1 MVWFNI
7 RLTLRS
13 LRSNLLYSLITILGL
28 AVGMAA
34 TILLFIYVQHEFSYD
49 KFNTRAPRIY
59 RMVSILGQDKSWT
72 LPICTRFSDSTFASQ
87 IPEVDQVV
95 QFYAGGSSEVVVN
108 NQRFKDLDLLYTDP
122 NIAKV
127 FTLNFLD
134 GNSET
139 ALTDPSSMVVTDV
152 IAQKLFGTKN
162 VVGKTLTMDNKL
174 YTITAVIKAL
184 PSTSHFSIELLIPIN
199 SRPFLNQV
207 RGLEFNTYILFK
219 EGANIQDG
227 IKKCE
232 ALYSKQLADRFSES
246 GYTTGCFLQKLTDI
260 HLHSSF
266 YSRLE
271 KPGSITRVYVYFV
284 LALLILSIAI
294 INFINLLTVQYEGK
308 TKDIGVQKALG
319 ASRMT
324 IVKQFMGKSLT
335 FSFIALIIAAIMVE
349 FTISGFG
356 ALVNSNLIVSYTGNP
371 WLILLLP
378 ALAAMVG
385 IVSGIYPAFYLSRF
399 STIKVLKGAVNR
411 SRGTNQFTRT
421 LVVFQF
427 AVAIALISCITVIYM
442 QISFMKSVDLGFHP
456 ANVVGVSNLNRK
468 LIRSYPAIKDALLK
482 IPEITTVSA
491 ADHFPGGGAS
501 GEGIRVVGAD
511 ADLSINSYRVQP
523 DYFKVLQIHFL
534 IGRPFQQS
542 ASADSNAIILNEV
555 AVRKLGITNPLT
567 TDILYDG
574 ERVNIVGVVKN
585 FNYASLKEPIE
596 PLAFTHNSFGLN
608 FFLVRIA
615 NGQLKDGIKA
625 IEKVLKQ
632 FDPGYD
638 MEYKLVDDF
647 CRNRYNSEEQT
658 VELTTYASLLTLLL
672 ALLGLYALTM
682 FIVNKRTKEIGIRK
696 VMGSTRMQV
705 VAMLIGIFV
714 KWITVA
720 FIISTPVAY
729 YIMQRWL
736 QNYAYHISLSIWPF
750 LMAGLVALL
759 IAVLTVGWQAFKAA
773 SRNPIEALRYE

>member
-1 MVWFNI
+1 MVLFNI

-13 LRSNLLYSLITILGL
+13 LRRNLLYSLITILGL

-49 KFNTRAPRIY
+49 RFNTRAPRIY
-59 RMVSILGQDKSWT
+59 RMISILGQDKSWT
-72 LPICTRFSDSTFASQ
+72 MPICTRFRDSTFANQ

-95 QFYAGGSSEVVVN
+95 QFYAGGPTEVMIN
-108 NQRFKDLDLLYTDP
+108 NQRFKNLDLLFTDP

-127 FTLNFLD
+127 FTLSFLD
-134 GNSET
+134 GNPET

-152 IAQKLFGTKN
+152 IAKKLFGTTN
-162 VVGKTLTMDNKL
+162 VVGKTLAMDNKS
-174 YTITAVIKAL
+174 YTISAVIRAL
-184 PSTSHFSIELLIPIN
+184 PSTSHFSIELLVPIN
-199 SRPFLNQV
+199 SVPFLNQL

-219 EGANIQDG
+219 EGANIQEG

-232 ALYSKQLADRFSES
+232 ALYSKQLADGFGES
-246 GYTTGCFLQKLTDI
+246 GYKTGCFVQKLTDI
-260 HLHSSF
+260 HLHSDF

-271 KPGSITRVYVYFV
+271 RPGSINRVYVYFV
-284 LALLILSIAI
+284 LALLILSVAI

-319 ASRMT
+319 ASRMA

-356 ALVNSNLIVSYTGNP
+356 ALVNRNLIVSYAGNP
-371 WLILLLP
+371 WLILILP

-385 IVSGIYPAFYLSRF
+385 VVSGVYPAFYLSRF
-399 STIKVLKGAVNR
+399 STLKVLKGTVNS
-411 SRGTNQFTRT
+411 SRGTNPFTRA
-421 LVVFQF
+421 LVIFQF
-427 AVAIALISCITVIYM
+427 AVAIALISCIVVINS
-442 QISFMKSVDLGFHP
+442 QISYMKSVDLGFKP
-456 ANVVGVSNLNRK
+456 DNVVGVSNLNRK

-482 IPEITTVSA
+482 MPEITMVSA
-491 ADHFPGGGAS
+491 SDHFPGGGTS
-501 GEGIRVVGAD
+501 GEGIRVAGAD
-511 ADLSINSYRVQP
+511 ADLSINSYRVQA
-523 DYFKVLQIHFL
+523 DYFKVLQMHFRV
-534 IGRPFQQS
+534 GRPFLQNAQ
-542 ASADSNAIILNEV
+542 ADSSAIILNEE

-567 TDILYDG
+567 SDILYDG

-585 FNYASLKEPIE
+585 FYYSSLQEPIE
-596 PLAFTHNSFGLN
+596 PLVFTNHSFGLN
-608 FFLVRIA
+608 YFLVRVA
-615 NGQLKDGIKA
+615 NGQLKAGVKA
-625 IEKVLKQ
+625 IEKVMKQ
-632 FDPGYD
+632 FDLGYD
-638 MEYKLVDDF
+638 MEYRLVDDV

-658 VELTTYASLLTLLL
+658 VELSTYASLLSLLL

-682 FIVNKRTKEIGIRK
+682 FTVNKRTKEIGIRK
-696 VMGSTRMQV
+696 VMGSTRVQI
-705 VAMLIGIFV
+705 VAMLVSVFV

-720 FIISTPVAY
+720 FIISTPISY

-736 QNYAYHISLSIWPF
+736 QNYAYHIRLSIWPF
-750 LMAGLVALL
+750 LIAGLVALL

>member
-13 LRSNLLYSLITILGL
+13 LRRNLLYSLITILGL

-49 KFNTRAPRIY
+49 RFNTRAPRIY
-59 RMVSILGQDKSWT
+59 RMISILGQDKSWT
-72 LPICTRFSDSTFASQ
+72 MPICTRFRDSIFANQ

-95 QFYAGGSSEVVVN
+95 QFYAGGPTEVVIN
-108 NQRFKDLDLLYTDP
+108 NQRFKNLDLLFTDP

-127 FTLNFLD
+127 FTLDFLD
-134 GNSET
+134 GNPET

-152 IAQKLFGTKN
+152 IAKKLFGTTN
-162 VVGKTLTMDNKL
+162 VVGKTLAMDNKS
-174 YTITAVIKAL
+174 YTISAVIRAL
-184 PSTSHFSIELLIPIN
+184 PSTSHFSIELLVPIN
-199 SRPFLNQV
+199 SLPFLNQL

-219 EGANIQDG
+219 EGANIQEG

-232 ALYSKQLADRFSES
+232 ALYSKQLADGFGES
-246 GYTTGCFLQKLTDI
+246 GYKTGCFVQKLTDI
-260 HLHSSF
+260 HLHSDF

-271 KPGSITRVYVYFV
+271 RPGSINRVYVYFV
-284 LALLILSIAI
+284 LALLILSVAI

-319 ASRMT
+319 ASRMA

-356 ALVNSNLIVSYTGNP
+356 ALVNRNLIVSYAGNP
-371 WLILLLP
+371 WLILILP
-378 ALAAMVG
+378 ALAALVG
-385 IVSGIYPAFYLSRF
+385 AVSGVYPAFYLSRF
-399 STIKVLKGAVNR
+399 TTLKVLKGTVNS
-411 SRGTNQFTRT
+411 SRGTNSFTRA
-421 LVVFQF
+421 LVIFQF
-427 AVAIALISCITVIYM
+427 AVAIALISCIVVINS
-442 QISFMKSVDLGFHP
+442 QISYMKSVDLGFKP
-456 ANVVGVSNLNRK
+456 DNVVGVSNLNRK
-468 LIRSYPAIKDALLK
+468 LMRSYPAIKDALLK
-482 IPEITTVSA
+482 MPEITMVSA
-491 ADHFPGGGAS
+491 SDHFPGGGTS
-501 GEGIRVVGAD
+501 GEGIRVAGTD
-511 ADLSINSYRVQP
+511 ADLSINCYRVQT
-523 DYFKVLQIHFL
+523 DYFKVLQMHFL
-534 IGRPFQQS
+534 VGRPFQQN
-542 ASADSNAIILNEV
+542 ALADSNAIILNEE

-567 TDILYDG
+567 ADILYDG

-585 FNYASLKEPIE
+585 FYYSSLQEPIE
-596 PLAFTHNSFGLN
+596 PLAFTNHSFGLN
-608 FFLVRIA
+608 YFLVRVA
-615 NGQLKDGIKA
+615 NGQLKAGVKA
-625 IEKVLKQ
+625 IEKVMKQ

-638 MEYKLVDDF
+638 MEYKLVDDV

-658 VELTTYASLLTLLL
+658 VELSTYASLLSLLL

-682 FIVNKRTKEIGIRK
+682 FLVNKRTKEIGIRK
-696 VMGSTRMQV
+696 VMGSTRVQI
-705 VAMLIGIFV
+705 VAMLVGVFV

-720 FIISTPVAY
+720 FIISTPISY

-736 QNYAYHISLSIWPF
+736 QNYAYHIRLSIWPF